1 MPAPRKKA
9 LTIVTY
15 SRIAIWLALLFI
27 ASGYALQSVQI
38 NLLTQSD
45 APLFLRPSPLRQ
57 HLR

>member
-1 MPAPRKKA
+1 MSAPRKKA

-45 APLFLRPSPLRQ
+45 VDSAFHKQYVVHVS
-57 HLR
+57 